1 MVMTVLSVPAFIS
14 DPKAWFIVLLIVLL
28 VFGAGKIPQLMG
40 DMAKGIKT
48 FKKGM
53 QDDDA
58 AKAPETPASPNGT
71 TSPPKPLEQANKP
84 TPTPEGTKTS

>member
-1 MVMTVLSVPAFIS
+1 MGSMSLSH
-14 DPKAWFIVLLIVLL
+14 WLIVLAIVLL

-53 QDDDA
+53 QDDEEEAKKPDA
-58 AKAPETPASPNGT
+58 AA
-71 TSPPKPLEQANKP
+71 PPKPIEHAAKP
-84 TPTPEGTKTS
+84 TPTAEGTKAS

>member
-1 MVMTVLSVPAFIS
+1 MGSMSLSH
-14 DPKAWFIVLLIVLL
+14 WLIVLAIVLL

-53 QDDDA
+53 QDDEEE
-58 AKAPETPASPNGT
+58 AKKPAETPQS
-71 TSPPKPLEQANKP
+71 PKPLEHAAKP
-84 TPTPEGTKTS
+84 QPTAEGSKAS

>member
-1 MVMTVLSVPAFIS
+1 MGSMSLSH
-14 DPKAWFIVLLIVLL
+14 WLIVLAIVLL

-53 QDDDA
+53 QDDEEE
-58 AKAPETPASPNGT
+58 AKKPETPAAAT
-71 TSPPKPLEQANKP
+71 PPKPLEHAAKP
-84 TPTPEGTKTS
+84 QPTAEGSKAS